1 MKDIILVGVGAT
13 LVMDA
18 WGLARKPLFGMPSPD
33 YRLVGRWVGY
43 TGRGRF
49 RHESI
54 AAAEPLRHEAL
65 IGWTAHYLTGIV
77 FAAMLVAGAGTAWI
91 DAPTLGPALL
101 VGLGTTAL
109 PFLVMQPA
117 TGLGIAASRAPRP
130 GVARLQTLV
139 THIVFGVGM
148 YAAAWLA

>member
-33 YRLVGRWVGY
+33 YGLVGRWVGY
-43 TGRGRF
+43 MGRGRF

-54 AAAEPLRHEAL
+54 AAAEPLRHEVL

-91 DAPTLGPALL
+91 DAPTLGPAVL
-101 VGLGTTAL
+101 VGLGTTTL
-109 PFLVMQPA
+109 PLLVMQPA

-139 THIVFGVGM
+139 THIVFGVGL
-148 YAAAWLA
+148 YAAASLA